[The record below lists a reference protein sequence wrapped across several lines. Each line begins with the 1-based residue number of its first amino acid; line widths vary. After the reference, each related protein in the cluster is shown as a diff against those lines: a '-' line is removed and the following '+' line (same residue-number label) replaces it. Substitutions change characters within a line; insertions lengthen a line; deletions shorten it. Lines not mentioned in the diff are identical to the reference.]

1 MINVEEEKKKD
12 MASQIFKR
20 ELFTSFCI
28 YYFPVMILMC
38 MIVLRVDYLRKSITI
53 TFPLLC
59 LLFPAIVSIIMA
71 FVRVKIVWKVEYKPN
86 WKNQALFIM
95 VLSVMFLIEKIIYT
109 ILQQPDFAGILFF
122 LILLLIASLWYKSL
136 KQKVDYETV
145 AKMLIIVSIIFIF
158 FWSIFVVIVK
168 ATYSIIV
175 LLSWIL
181 LFCFNLNF
189 VLKSGR
195 EVS

>member
-1 MINVEEEKKKD
+1 
-12 MASQIFKR
+12 
-20 ELFTSFCI
+20 
-28 YYFPVMILMC
+28 MILMC

>member
-1 MINVEEEKKKD
+1 
-12 MASQIFKR
+12 
-20 ELFTSFCI
+20 
-28 YYFPVMILMC
+28 MILMC
-38 MIVLRVDYLRKSITI
+38 MIVLGVDYLKYNIAI

-59 LLFPAIVSIIMA
+59 LLFPAIVSVIMA

-95 VLSVMFLIEKIIYT
+95 ILSVMFLIEKITYT

-122 LILLLIASLWYKSL
+122 LILLLIVSLWYKSL

-145 AKMLIIVSIIFIF
+145 AKMLVIVSVIFIF
-158 FWSIFVVIVK
+158 FWSIFVIIVR

-181 LFCFNLNF
+181 LFCFSLRF
-189 VLKSGR
+189 VLKEGESN
-195 EVS
+195 